1 MLSREIVRGKM
12 MGMLQ
17 IAIAILCAAS
27 VLGAAEHG
35 FVYKEPGKFGGWP
48 ANHGM
53 WSWGDEMLVGFE
65 VGHFRDTE
73 KGHAIDYTKPAE
85 HVLARSTDG
94 GKTWKIERPEG
105 LKPPPGVKVAGVP
118 TGPDGRPLMDSPG
131 GFDFTQPGFVL
142 TARMESHQGGQ
153 SRFYVSRDKG
163 RSWQGPFRL
172 PDFGQAH
179 GTAARTDY
187 LVNSKHDLTMFITVA
202 KSNGREG
209 RVMAVRTRDGAKT
222 WTMESFVTPEPEGND
237 YAIMPSS
244 IRLKNGSIITAVR
257 YRKYIEIYRSD
268 DDAKTWRSLGQAV
281 DTLSGN
287 PPSMIQLKDGR
298 IALTYGHRAKP
309 YGIRAKLS
317 KDEGKT
323 WGEEIVLRDDG
334 GNWDLGYPRTVQ
346 RTDGKLVTVYYYNTA
361 ANAERFIGYTIWEAK

>member
-1 MLSREIVRGKM
+1 MLKLALAGLM
-12 MGMLQ
+12 TLG
-17 IAIAILCAAS
+17 
-27 VLGAAEHG
+27 VLAAAEHG
-35 FVYKEPGKFGGWP
+35 FVYKEPGRFGGWP

-53 WSWGDEMLVGFE
+53 WAWGNELLVGFE
-65 VGHFRDTE
+65 TGYFRDTE

-94 GKTWKIERPEG
+94 GKTWTIERPEG

-118 TGPDGRPLMDSPG
+118 TGPDGRPLTDSPG
-131 GFDFTQPGFVL
+131 GFDFTAPGFAL

-153 SRFYVSRDKG
+153 SRFYVSNDKG
-163 RSWQGPFRL
+163 RSWQGPYRL
-172 PDFGQAH
+172 PDFGQQH

-187 LVNSKHDLTMFITVA
+187 LVNGKHDMTMFITVA

-222 WTMESFVTPEPEGND
+222 WTMEAFVTPEPEGND

-244 IRLKNGSIITAVR
+244 IRLKSGAIITSVR

-287 PPSMIQLKDGR
+287 PPSMLQLKDGR
-298 IALTYGHRAKP
+298 IALTYGHRAAP
-309 YGIRAKLS
+309 GYGMRAKIS
-317 KDEGKT
+317 TDEGKT
-323 WGEEIVLRDDG
+323 WGPEIILRDDG
-334 GNWDLGYPRTVQ
+334 GNWDLGYPRTIQ
-346 RTDGKLVTVYYYNTA
+346 RPDGKLVTVYYYNTA
-361 ANAERFIGYTIWEAK
+361 ANAERFIGYTIWDAK

>member
-1 MLSREIVRGKM
+1 
-12 MGMLQ
+12 MGAMQ
-17 IAIAILCAAS
+17 KIAFAFLLFAG
-27 VLGAAEHG
+27 VLAAAEHG
-35 FVYKEPGKFGGWP
+35 VVYQEAGRFGGWP

-53 WSWGDEMLVGFE
+53 WAWGNELLVGFE
-65 VGHFRDTE
+65 TGYFRQTTQ
-73 KGHAIDYTKPAE
+73 GHAIDYTKPAE

-94 GKTWKIERPEG
+94 GKTWTIERPEG

-118 TGPDGRPLMDSPG
+118 TGPDGRPLTDSPG
-131 GFDFTQPGFVL
+131 GFDFTAPGFAL

-153 SRFYVSRDKG
+153 SRFYVSMDKG
-163 RSWQGPFRL
+163 KNWQGPYRL
-172 PDFGQAH
+172 PDFGQQH

-187 LVNSKHDLTMFITVA
+187 LINGKHDLTMFITVA

-222 WTMESFVTPEPEGND
+222 WTMEAFVTPEPEGND

-244 IRLKNGSIITAVR
+244 VRLKNGSIITAVR

-281 DTLSGN
+281 NTLGGN
-287 PPSMIQLKDGR
+287 PPSMIQLNDGR
-298 IALTYGHRAKP
+298 IVLTYGHRVEP
-309 YGIRAKLS
+309 FGIRAKVS
-317 KDEGKT
+317 TDEGRT
-323 WGEEIVLRDDG
+323 WGEEIILRQDG

-346 RTDGKLVTVYYYNTA
+346 RPDGRLVTVYYYNTA
-361 ANAERFIGYTIWEAK
+361 AQSERFIGYTIWDVN